1 MKYNFV
7 KSKFEEMPSLA
18 HLETPTAQ
26 TITSTCNKYSKEYI
40 DKNIK
45 SRMRGNET
53 AQEMEIIN

>member
-40 DKNIK
+40 DKVIK

-53 AQEMEIIN
+53 AQEMEIKN

>member
-18 HLETPTAQ
+18 HLETPTAKI
-26 TITSTCNKYSKEYI
+26 ITSTCKKYSKEYI
-40 DKNIK
+40 DKVIK

-53 AQEMEIIN
+53 AQEMEIKN